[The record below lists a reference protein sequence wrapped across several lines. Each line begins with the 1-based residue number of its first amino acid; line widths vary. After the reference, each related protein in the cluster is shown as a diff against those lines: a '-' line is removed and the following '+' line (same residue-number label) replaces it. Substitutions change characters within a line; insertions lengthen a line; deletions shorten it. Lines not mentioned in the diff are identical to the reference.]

1 MIRKIKNSL
10 TAKICILVAVLLL
23 AASMITYGAVVRFL
37 PSYYSSQLQ
46 KELDAVSQE
55 FVSTLHGYEALED
68 ASFVLEMFAAQYQ
81 VDVTI
86 LDSHGNL
93 VWPLNEAVVEET
105 AVVSDDGVVQEFYRS
120 TLEGTEAV
128 RGDPVEAAEEEQG
141 AVDWSSEGMAVRE
154 VQDSIINAEAAD
166 MEAVETV
173 QEAAVA
179 GGSSQHFALKQYPFE
194 VGRETYTM
202 LVSGSMQ
209 QVNQAMEILYQI
221 IPYILG
227 LAMVVAVLFALL
239 VSFYL
244 TAPMVRLSRIA
255 KKMAALDFSESY
267 QKKRTD
273 EVGLLGSSLNELSA
287 NLSNALGELRQAN
300 EKLRW
305 DIEREREIER
315 KRIAFFSAVSHELKT
330 PITILKGHL
339 CGMLQGIGEYRNRD
353 YYLGRSLD
361 TTEKMEDMVQ
371 ELLTVSRIE
380 NNTFTTETADVAEL
394 LRQQAADMTELME
407 QKGLELRAEIPD
419 HLYAPVNPGMMEKV
433 FRNLLMNAIRYTP
446 AHSGAQIRIV
456 MLPEV
461 PGNPE
466 GPAGSTPEGFWFSVE
481 NTGVFIPQEALPRLF
496 DAFYRVEQSR
506 NRETGGSGLGLYIVK
521 MVLEQ
526 HRAQYRME
534 NTREGVRFCF
544 TLGKNHIQTT

>member
-1 MIRKIKNSL
+1 M
-10 TAKICILVAVLLL
+10 LL

-380 NNTFTTETADVAEL
+380 NNTFTT
-394 LRQQAADMTELME
+394 
-407 QKGLELRAEIPD
+407 
-419 HLYAPVNPGMMEKV
+419 
-433 FRNLLMNAIRYTP
+433 
-446 AHSGAQIRIV
+446 
-456 MLPEV
+456 
-461 PGNPE
+461 
-466 GPAGSTPEGFWFSVE
+466 
-481 NTGVFIPQEALPRLF
+481 
-496 DAFYRVEQSR
+496 
-506 NRETGGSGLGLYIVK
+506 
-521 MVLEQ
+521 
-526 HRAQYRME
+526 
-534 NTREGVRFCF
+534 
-544 TLGKNHIQTT
+544 